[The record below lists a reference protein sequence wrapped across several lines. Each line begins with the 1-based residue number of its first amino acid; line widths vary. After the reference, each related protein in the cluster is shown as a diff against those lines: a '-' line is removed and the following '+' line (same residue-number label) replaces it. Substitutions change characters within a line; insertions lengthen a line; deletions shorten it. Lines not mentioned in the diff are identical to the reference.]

1 MSNKIEWP
9 ENLIE
14 EIANRRCV
22 IFLGSGISATAKDD
36 KGQGPRIWGEFLEE
50 AVSLTRGDN
59 TFINK
64 MLSQENYTMALQAIH
79 DSCDKGQYA
88 RYLRNEYNNPN
99 LNASNIHKYIK
110 EIDSK
115 IVVTTNFDKIYENI
129 CNSHG
134 YSVCS
139 YKESEKIISNIKT
152 SDNLIIKAHGT
163 IDDPDNIIF
172 TKRQYYNARMNYSKF
187 YNILK
192 ALFLTNTVVFLGY
205 SLNDPDINLI
215 LEDVANS
222 GSPSTPHYI
231 VIKEGVDDNIKKHW
245 EESYNI
251 SCLEYGPSY
260 DNLDENIEELK
271 DSVLQ
276 FREERRIP

>member
-1 MSNKIEWP
+1 MSKKIDWP

-36 KGQGPRIWGEFLEE
+36 RGQGPRTWGAFLEG
-50 AVSLTRGDN
+50 AISLTRGDN
-59 TFINK
+59 TFIDK
-64 MLSQENYTMALQAIH
+64 MLSQENYTMALQVIH
-79 DSCDKGQYA
+79 DNCDKGQYA
-88 RYLRNEYNNPN
+88 RYLRSEYNKPN
-99 LNASNIHKYIK
+99 LNASNVHKYIK

-129 CNSHG
+129 CNYHG

-172 TKRQYYNARMNYSKF
+172 TKRQYYNARMNHSEF
-187 YNILK
+187 YNVLK

-251 SCLEYGPSY
+251 YCLEYGPSY

-276 FREERRIP
+276 FREKRRIP